1 MHALSERLGETN
13 QTRQKKQSLDN
24 AHATTLADQSR
35 ENLLDLAPEVHGIYA
50 RPGDSNEFS

>member
-1 MHALSERLGETN
+1 MNVSHPARRR
-13 QTRQKKQSLDN
+13 TRALDN